1 MGIGFE
7 LYKWAAERGLE
18 VPLLILSL
26 IVLILVIVMATGLE
40 NEPCLTSL
48 CRNCKYKKE
57 KQGSCTLSCS
67 SYKPKLLL
75 MRRRRSQCPF
85 EKLVNEEKP

>member
-1 MGIGFE
+1 MGVGFE
-7 LYKWAAERGLE
+7 LYQWAAERGLE

-26 IVLILVIVMATGLE
+26 IVLILMIVMAPGLE
-40 NEPCLTSL
+40 NKSYLTSL
-48 CRNCKYKKE
+48 CGNCKYVKE

-75 MRRRRSQCPF
+75 MHRRRSQCPF
-85 EKLVNEEKP
+85 EELVNEEKP